1 MNIMKLTT
9 PTDQQLV
16 ELMSWFAS
24 EEELTVWSGP
34 NFSYPFDLKSFKRDL
49 KLNTLS
55 SFSMV
60 SSEGDLLAFGQYY
73 LRLGKCHLG
82 RLVVN
87 PRFRG
92 KGIIARLIN
101 QLIAL
106 GKSELS
112 TQSCSLFVLA
122 HTKSAINAYAK
133 LGFCIVDYPEKIAL
147 ENCLY
152 MVQQ

>member
-1 MNIMKLTT
+1 MKLTV

-16 ELMSWFAS
+16 ELMSWFSS
-24 EEELTVWSGP
+24 EEQLTVWSGP

-49 KLNTLS
+49 KLNMLS

-60 SSEGDLLAFGQYY
+60 SSEDDLLAFGQYY

-87 PRFRG
+87 PHSRG
-92 KGIIARLIN
+92 KGVVASLIG
-101 QLIAL
+101 QLSVL
-106 GKSELS
+106 GKSDLN
-112 TQSCSLFVLA
+112 TQSCSLFVLD
-122 HTKSAINAYAK
+122 HNKSAIKAYTK
-133 LGFCIVDYPEKIAL
+133 LGFCITDYPEKIAL

>member
-1 MNIMKLTT
+1 MKLTV

-16 ELMSWFAS
+16 ELMSWFSS
-24 EEELTVWSGP
+24 EEQLTVWSGP

-49 KLNTLS
+49 KLNMLS

-87 PRFRG
+87 PHSRG
-92 KGIIARLIN
+92 KGVVASLIG
-101 QLIAL
+101 QLSVL
-106 GKSELS
+106 GKSDLN
-112 TQSCSLFVLA
+112 TQSCSLFVLD
-122 HTKSAINAYAK
+122 HNKSAIKAYTK
-133 LGFCIVDYPEKIAL
+133 LGFCITDYPEKIAL

>member
-1 MNIMKLTT
+1 MNIMKLAT
-9 PTDQQLV
+9 PTDLQLV
-16 ELMSWFAS
+16 ELMSWFTS
-24 EEELTVWSGP
+24 EKELTVWSGP

-49 KLNTLS
+49 KLNTLA

-60 SSEGDLLAFGQYY
+60 SNEGDLLAFGQYY

-92 KGIIARLIN
+92 KGIIASLIS
-101 QLIAL
+101 QLSVL
-106 GKSELS
+106 GKSDLN

-122 HTKSAINAYAK
+122 HNKNAIKAYTK
-133 LGFCIVDYPEKIAL
+133 LGFCITDYPEKIAL
-147 ENCLY
+147 ANCLY